1 LIFLKKFK
9 ILIAEYCVNSR
20 VKVILALQKTE
31 ITMKKFVSIAIV
43 VLLVTAQLNAQTY
56 TNKVVGQKQKELSDS
71 LKATE
76 YPYAL
81 PILGAQVTAR
91 GYDLP
96 YSAGIGLN
104 YLWQESA
111 IVIEDLFVGFNNGP
125 MYDLNEIVRFN
136 DATSTASGFNI
147 RPDIWLFP
155 FLDVYCLFS
164 KAKTSTAIDA
174 SVWIPDANN
183 VWSEIA
189 SFSTKAEFDATGI
202 GFGMTPTMGVAGGFM
217 ALDMNVT
224 WQSISSLDKPVMA
237 FVFGPR
243 MGKSFKFKNNPQS
256 NITLWVGGFRLHLNS
271 ETNGS
276 IPLSDVIPTEGLQE
290 KVDAGMEN
298 VAETQIAV
306 DEWWTG
312 LTPVEQANPINQA
325 KYETA
330 NRALETSA
338 NLLVSMDGALN
349 DEESA
354 TVQYSLNK
362 RPKDMWNF
370 VVGSQYQ
377 INKHFM
383 LRAEA
388 GFLGSRTQVI
398 GMVQYRFG
406 L

>member
-1 LIFLKKFK
+1 
-9 ILIAEYCVNSR
+9 
-20 VKVILALQKTE
+20 
-31 ITMKKFVSIAIV
+31 MKKFISVTIV
-43 VLLVTAQLNAQTY
+43 VLFVTAQLNAQTY
-56 TNKVVGQKQKELSDS
+56 SNKVVGQKQKDFSDS

-111 IVIEDLFVGFNNGP
+111 IIIEDLFVGFNNGP
-125 MYDLNEIVRFN
+125 MYDLQEIVRFE

-155 FLDVYCLFS
+155 FLDVYVLMS

-174 SVWIPDANN
+174 GVWIPDENN
-183 VWSEIA
+183 EWNEVT
-189 SFSTKAEFDATGI
+189 SFSTKADFDATGF
-202 GFGMTPTMGVAGGFM
+202 GFGMTPTMGVGGGFM

-224 WQSISSLDKPVMA
+224 WQSVSALDKPVMT

-276 IPLSDVIPTEGLQE
+276 ILLSEVIPTEGLQE

-306 DEWWTG
+306 DEWWAA
-312 LTPVEQANPINQA
+312 LTPVEQANPVNQV

-330 NRALETSA
+330 NRALETTA
-338 NLLVSMDGALN
+338 ELLVSMDGALN

-354 TVQYSLNK
+354 TVQYSLSK

-383 LRAEA
+383 LRAEV
-388 GFLGSRTQVI
+388 GFLGSRTQAI
-398 GMVQYRFG
+398 GMLQYRFG

>member
-1 LIFLKKFK
+1 MKRLFK
-9 ILIAEYCVNSR
+9 ITLA
-20 VKVILALQKTE
+20 IL
-31 ITMKKFVSIAIV
+31 FVS
-43 VLLVTAQLNAQTY
+43 AQVNAQVY
-56 TNKVVGQKQKELSDS
+56 SNKVVGGKNEVLKDS
-71 LKATE
+71 LKTTE

-81 PILGAQVTAR
+81 PILGAKVAAR

-96 YSAGIGLN
+96 YSAGVGLN
-104 YLWQESA
+104 FLWQESA
-111 IVIEDLFVGFNNGP
+111 IIIDNLFVGFNNGP
-125 MYDLNEIVRFN
+125 MYDLDEIIRFN
-136 DATSTASGFNI
+136 DATSTAYGFNL

-155 FLDVYCLFS
+155 FLDVYCLFT

-174 SVWIPDANN
+174 GVWIPDANN
-183 VWSEIA
+183 VWNEVT
-189 SFSTKAEFDATGI
+189 SFSTKADFDATGF
-202 GFGMTPTMGVAGGFM
+202 GFGMTPTIGVAGGFL

-224 WQSISSLDKPVMA
+224 WQSISSLDKPVMS

-243 MGKSFKFKNNPQS
+243 AGKSFKFRKNPQS
-256 NITLWVGGFRLHLNS
+256 NITFWVGGFRLHINS

-276 IPLSDVIPTEGLQE
+276 LALSDIMPTDDLQQ
-290 KVDAGMEN
+290 KVDDGMEK
-298 VAETQIAV
+298 VAETEIAV
-306 DEWWTG
+306 DEWWAG
-312 LTPVEQANPINQA
+312 LTPVQQANPVYQA
-325 KYETA
+325 RYETA
-330 NRALETSA
+330 NRTLEVTGT
-338 NLLVSMDGALN
+338 LLNTIDGALN
-349 DEESA
+349 DDQTA

-398 GMVQYRFG
+398 GMLQYRFG